1 MQQTLRDSDWQV
13 QAGGRRVSPA
23 VLIVEDDM
31 DTRTIY
37 STILKRE
44 GYRVMEAE
52 NAPDALALVAE
63 ERPAAILLDIGLPR
77 FGGWSLASFWRDN
90 EDTAS
95 IPIAVITAYD
105 AHSDLDWARRLEV
118 ERFLSK
124 PVEPLMVVEVVREL
138 AGPGERRKLEE
149 RRSEHDRRADLIDVP
164 TNRRSGQERR
174 ESQRRRD
181 D

>member
-1 MQQTLRDSDWQV
+1 MQQTLRDSDRQV
-13 QAGGRRVSPA
+13 LAGGRRLPPT

-52 NAPDALALVAE
+52 NAPEALALVAD

-77 FGGWSLASFWRDN
+77 FGGWTLASFWRDN
-90 EDTAS
+90 VATAS

-105 AHSDLDWARRLEV
+105 AHSDLEWARRLEV

-124 PVEPLMVVEVVREL
+124 PVEPLTVVDVVREL
-138 AGPGERRKLEE
+138 AGPGERRIVDE
-149 RRSEHDRRADLIDVP
+149 RRSEPNRRTEDIDVT
-164 TNRRSGQERR
+164 TNRRSGNERR
-174 ESQRRRD
+174 EGQRRRD